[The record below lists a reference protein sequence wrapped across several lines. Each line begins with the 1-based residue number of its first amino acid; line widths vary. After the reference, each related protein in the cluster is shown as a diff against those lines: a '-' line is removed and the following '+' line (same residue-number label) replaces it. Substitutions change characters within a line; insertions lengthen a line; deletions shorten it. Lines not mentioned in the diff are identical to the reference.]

1 MILEGVGAEI
11 LNPPFQVWNE
21 YSHAPTLTE
30 HSNSILQFVQ
40 DTTRIALPAH

>member
-21 YSHAPTLTE
+21 YSHVM
-30 HSNSILQFVQ
+30 H
-40 DTTRIALPAH
+40 DWHIALESDEHIDMNS